1 MISGWAALRASAAA
15 DLSPEAIASST
26 LRRKVRIRERRPLLT
41 SVRRTILRAAFL
53 ADVVLAIETS
63 SSSSLPDAWHYCRR
77 AWPLP
82 CWKNVSG
89 GRACAGRR
97 ELGGYNRLRVPRQRR
112 NRGRAA
118 SIRRRAR

>member
-1 MISGWAALRASAAA
+1 MISGWAAFRASAAA

-26 LRRKVRIRERRPLLT
+26 LRRKVRIRERRVLLT
-41 SVRRTILRAAFL
+41 SVRRAILRVAFL

-63 SSSSLPDAWHYCRR
+63 SFSSRLVAWHYCRR
-77 AWPLP
+77 FWPHP

-97 ELGGYNRLRVPRQRR
+97 EW
-112 NRGRAA
+112 RG
-118 SIRRRAR
+118 